1 MVLWVRSVGTI
12 DGAGGMGAGGMGTG
26 SMGAGSMGTGQK
38 RLALHMPP
46 GLLVRSSGL
55 AGVRG

>member
-1 MVLWVRSVGTI
+1 MVLWVRSVG
-12 DGAGGMGAGGMGTG
+12 
-26 SMGAGSMGTGQK
+26 SMAGAGSMGTGQK

-46 GLLVRSSGL
+46 GLLVRSSRL